1 MDSDSIR
8 DLNFQ
13 TAHLRGMQ
21 RRERL
26 LAEAEAA
33 GDGATVT
40 ALALEDCVAK
50 RYITDAAS
58 LENPDEISGE
68 TALITQSFLGEVA
81 VATRLLQAGA
91 NSNAL
96 ILEGKVCRVSPM
108 NDDCIEA
115 IF

>member
-1 MDSDSIR
+1 M
-8 DLNFQ
+8 
-13 TAHLRGMQ
+13 
-21 RRERL
+21 
-26 LAEAEAA
+26 
-33 GDGATVT
+33 T

-108 NDDCIEA
+108 NEDCVEA
-115 IF
+115 MF